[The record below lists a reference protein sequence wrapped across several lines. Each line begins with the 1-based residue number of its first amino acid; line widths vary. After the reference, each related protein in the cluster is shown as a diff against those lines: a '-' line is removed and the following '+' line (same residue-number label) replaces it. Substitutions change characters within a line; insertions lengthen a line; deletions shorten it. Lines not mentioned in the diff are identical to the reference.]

1 MRAVKRRFRAA
12 LITALAA
19 SLTSGV
25 STIPQAQ
32 AAPHVAAATAATPTG
47 SDRADVVRLWQFGGP
62 VTKRDAAAALAG
74 TDADITRFLT
84 TQKDLDASIDLDL
97 RVNQL
102 MATGGPATRNAAQRA
117 LDANTDAALTT
128 FLDTGWITPHGTDLD
143 LRVNQV
149 MAAGGPQVRKAA
161 QQALDANVEDAL
173 RAFLNS
179 GWQVPFRI
187 DQDLKVN
194 QIMAAGG
201 PEVKKVAQQAL
212 DANTVD
218 ALNQFLAVD
227 LAVAQARDAETD
239 SITQLTATAK
249 AAAAQAANET
259 DVAKRQADLA
269 VTEAAAAQKAA
280 QAAKDA
286 AAAAQGHVDQAT
298 AAASRAAYAADQAA
312 ITARQAVGASNAA
325 SNAAH
330 TAAVAASRAATAAS
344 QAGRAASRAYDAAA
358 LAIGDRDKAADARQ
372 AAQIAH
378 DASLSAAA
386 ARDAAL
392 SAKTVSQQ
400 AETAG
405 GLAADAA
412 SQARTA
418 ADAATDAANNSAAA
432 GADARQAKAAAARA
446 RAQAD
451 RATAAANAS
460 RAWAHQASQAA
471 AQAATAA
478 DAAATDAH
486 NAELAALD
494 AAAHAGNAANA
505 AEQATQ
511 HANAASTAATAAV
524 DASSQ
529 AAQIAQNAHK
539 ADDDRIALA
548 GQQADD
554 AAKAALDEY
563 ANRVVPPR
571 WDLDQASTWNAETNR
586 LIAEAQAAGTG
597 RATVLADAR
606 KVALRLATT
615 GGPWTQAASTAAL
628 AGSDDQVVD
637 FITAGLAAAAG
648 QDDRV
653 VLADLS
659 DAATGGFKAAAANA
673 LAGSDTAVRDFLR
686 SRDYPG
692 RLTDDSLQVNQIMA
706 AARTAGRTV
715 VVQQAQRALD
725 QNTDQALRVFLDT
738 GQYTA
743 LNSDEDLKV
752 NQIMAAARTA
762 GAREVVAAAQA
773 AIDGPPTLRHEFL
786 TVGQFAAARRDQ
798 NTAAHNAAIDGL
810 LAQAAA
816 AAATATHDAN
826 DAQAAAA
833 RARNAAQEAQG
844 YADQAAAAA
853 AQAVTYANQARDAA
867 NRAATSAQQARASAN
882 TAAAAAK
889 SAAIS
894 ADKASASAAWA
905 QRSAHD
911 AAGYASDA
919 AVSAGIAYGAALDAG
934 KSAAEAAV
942 LAKEAWQGVAD
953 KAKLEKQNAI
963 NQRTWDCNNRA
974 AWVAQSL
981 NTEDCIKLVSGT
993 PAEQQRIIG
1002 HLQELCRQLNDP
1014 GTVELANCLDY
1025 RNLLNA
1031 EYLPGP
1037 APYGDSELGQ
1047 SVTGLVLAGLLALMC
1062 PECDLASFLGN
1073 AESELGLTGARELS
1087 AIMAEALA
1095 RGDGLFSAAAA
1106 EVSAELGKV
1115 SEMAFQANLQ
1125 SAELARIAREYKN
1138 RFPLCAGNSFV
1149 AGTRVLMADGRAEPI
1164 EDVAAGD
1171 HVANAEPGSSPER
1184 HLVEAV
1190 HVTDDDDDFTTLT
1203 IGTSRGPKSIESTAK
1218 HLYWNVTTH
1227 EWTEAASLKP
1237 GQSLDTA
1244 GDGRATVVANHRH
1257 PGATRTYNLTVNAV
1271 HTYYVLAGDVP
1282 VLVHNASSSE
1292 CEPYFRVYGPEQK
1305 SGIIAEVNNGVL
1317 TMIIEGDAYSPR
1329 GGQMFTDVMNH
1340 FGAENVR
1347 RFDAKW
1353 VTKMPTNLDAFNAN
1367 LRKGMSFEDA
1377 AANTFTGHMCAKYGL
1392 TKVTVDQ
1399 SKLVGRFGAY
1409 TDAEPTFSRP

>member
-1 MRAVKRRFRAA
+1 MRAVRRRFRAA
-12 LITALAA
+12 LVTILTV
-19 SLTSGV
+19 SLTGGM
-25 STIPQAQ
+25 STLPQAQ
-32 AAPHVAAATAATPTG
+32 ATPRAAATVAASPER
-47 SDRADVVRLWQFGGP
+47 DRAKVVRLWQFGGP
-62 VTKRDAAAALAG
+62 ATKRDAAAALVG

-84 TQKDLDASIDLDL
+84 TQKDLDASIDLDVQ
-97 RVNQL
+97 VNQL
-102 MATGGPATRNAAQRA
+102 MAIGGPATRNAAQQA
-117 LDANTDAALTT
+117 LDANTDAALNT
-128 FLDTGWITPHGTDLD
+128 FLDTGWVTPHGIDLN

-149 MAAGGPQVRKAA
+149 MAAGGPQVKKAA
-161 QQALDANVEDAL
+161 QKALDANAEDAL
-173 RAFLNS
+173 RAFLDG

-187 DQDLKVN
+187 DQELKVN

-201 PEVKKVAQQAL
+201 PEVKKVAQQVL
-212 DANTVD
+212 DVNSLD
-218 ALNQFLAVD
+218 ALNQFLAID
-227 LAVAQARDAETD
+227 LPVAQSRDAETT

-249 AAAAQAANET
+249 AAAQQAATET
-259 DVAKRQADLA
+259 DVAKRQSDLA

-286 AAAAQGHVDQAT
+286 AAAAQGHVEQAT
-298 AAASRAAYAADQAA
+298 DAAARAAYAADQAA
-312 ITARQAVGASNAA
+312 MTARQAVTASNAA

-330 TAAVAASRAATAAS
+330 TAAVAAARAATAAS
-344 QAGRAASRAYDAAA
+344 QAGQAASRAYDAAA
-358 LAIGDRDKAADARQ
+358 LAIGDRDKVAAAKQ
-372 AAQIAH
+372 AAQVAH
-378 DASLSAAA
+378 DASVSAAS
-386 ARDAAL
+386 ARDAAA
-392 SAKTVSQQ
+392 SARTVSQQ

-405 GLAADAA
+405 GLAKDAA
-412 SQARTA
+412 AQSRIA

-460 RAWAHQASQAA
+460 QSWAHQASEAAGQAA
-471 AQAATAA
+471 AAA

-511 HANAASTAATAAV
+511 HANAATAAATAAV
-524 DASSQ
+524 NASNQ
-529 AAQIAQNAHK
+529 AAQIAQNARK

-563 ANRVVPPR
+563 ANRTIPPR
-571 WDLDQASTWNAETNR
+571 WDLDQASTWDAETNR
-586 LIAEAQAAGTG
+586 LIAEATAVGTG

-606 KVALRLATT
+606 KVALHLAGA
-615 GGPWTQAASTAAL
+615 GGPWTKAASTAAL
-628 AGSDDQVVD
+628 TASDDQVVD
-637 FITAGLAAAAG
+637 FMTSGLAAAAG

-653 VLADLS
+653 ILGDLS
-659 DAATGGFKAAAANA
+659 ETGTEGFKAAAANA
-673 LAGSDTAVRDFLR
+673 LAGSDAAVRDFLR

-692 RLTDDSLQVNQIMA
+692 RMTDDSLQVNQLMA

-725 QNTDQALRVFLDT
+725 QNTDQALRAFLDA

-752 NQIMAAARTA
+752 NQIMATARTA
-762 GAREVVAAAQA
+762 GTREVMAAAQA

-786 TVGQFAAARRDQ
+786 TVGQFTAARRDQ

-833 RARNAAQEAQG
+833 RARDKAQEAQG
-844 YADQAAAAA
+844 YADQAEAAA
-853 AQAVTYANQARDAA
+853 AQATTYANQARDAA
-867 NRAATSAQQARASAN
+867 NQAATSAQQAQASAN

-889 SAAIS
+889 SASIS
-894 ADKASASAAWA
+894 ADKATASAAWA
-905 QRSAHD
+905 QRSASA

-919 AVSAGIAYGAALDAG
+919 AISAGIAYSAALEAG
-934 KSAAEAAV
+934 KGAQEAAA

-974 AWVAQSL
+974 AWVTQSL
-981 NTEDCIKLVSGT
+981 NTEDCIKLFSGT
-993 PAEQQRIIG
+993 PADQQRIIG
-1002 HLQELCRQLNDP
+1002 HLQELCRQLNEP
-1014 GTVELANCLDY
+1014 GTVELANCLDS

-1031 EYLPGP
+1031 EFMPGP

-1073 AESELGLTGARELS
+1073 AESELGLRGARELT
-1087 AIMAEALA
+1087 AVMAEALA
-1095 RGDGLFSAAAA
+1095 RGEGLFNAAAA
-1106 EVSAELGKV
+1106 EATAELGKV
-1115 SEMAFQANLQ
+1115 QEMALQADIQ
-1125 SAELARIAREYKN
+1125 RAELAKAAREYEN
-1138 RFPLCAGNSFV
+1138 RFPTCAGNSFV
-1149 AGTRVLMADGRAEPI
+1149 AGSQVLMADGRAKPI
-1164 EDVAAGD
+1164 EDIEVGD
-1171 HVANAEPGSSPER
+1171 HVAGADPGSVPER

-1190 HVTDDDDDFTTLT
+1190 HVTDHDEDFTSLT
-1203 IGTSRGPKSIESTAK
+1203 IGTSRGTKTIESTAK
-1218 HLYWNVTTH
+1218 HLYWNATARA
-1227 EWTEAASLKP
+1227 WSEAASLAP
-1237 GQSLDTA
+1237 GQLLDTA
-1244 GDGRATVVANHRH
+1244 GDGQAIVVSNHRH

-1271 HTYYVLAGDVP
+1271 HTYYVMAGDVP
-1282 VLVHNASSSE
+1282 VLVHNANDPACNS
-1292 CEPYFRVYGPEQK
+1292 YVRFYGDDGGLVMADLNDGVMKMAIEKGALSP
-1305 SGIIAEVNNGVL
+1305 SGS
-1317 TMIIEGDAYSPR
+1317 TMFA
-1329 GGQMFTDVMNH
+1329 QVMRA
-1340 FGAENVR
+1340 FGPENVR
-1347 RFDAKW
+1347 AFSGKW
-1353 VTKMPTNLDAFNAN
+1353 VPSMPSNLDEFNLN
-1367 LRKGMSFEDA
+1367 LRNGMTYEQA
-1377 AANTFTGHMCAKYGL
+1377 AANTWTGRQCAKYGL
-1392 TKVTVDQ
+1392 TVVKVDT
-1399 SKLVGRFGAY
+1399 SKLTGEYGHY
-1409 TDAEPTFSRP
+1409 TNVEPEFSRP

>member
-1 MRAVKRRFRAA
+1 MTVS
-12 LITALAA
+12 LAGGA
-19 SLTSGV
+19 SLV
-25 STIPQAQ
+25 PQAQ
-32 AAPHVAAATAATPTG
+32 AAPRAAATAAASSSG
-47 SDRADVVRLWQFGGP
+47 DRAKVLRLWQFGGP
-62 VTKRDAAAALAG
+62 ATKRDAAAALAG

-84 TQKDLDASIDLDL
+84 TQKDVDTSIDLDVK
-97 RVNQL
+97 VNQV
-102 MATGGPATRNAAQRA
+102 MANGGPATRNAAQQA
-117 LDANTDAALTT
+117 LDANSDAALDT

-143 LRVNQV
+143 LHVNQV

-161 QQALDANVEDAL
+161 QKALDANAEDAL
-173 RAFLNS
+173 RAFLDS
-179 GWQVPFRI
+179 GWQAPFRV

-212 DANTVD
+212 DANSVD

-227 LAVAQARDAETD
+227 LPVAQARDAETD
-239 SITQLTATAK
+239 SIAQLTATAK
-249 AAAAQAANET
+249 AASVQAASET
-259 DVAKRQADLA
+259 DVAKRQSDLA

-286 AAAAQGHVDQAT
+286 AAAAQGHVEQAA

-312 ITARQAVGASNAA
+312 ATARQAVGAANAA

-358 LAIGDRDKAADARQ
+358 LAIGDRDKAAAARE

-386 ARDAAL
+386 ARDAAQ
-392 SAKTVSQQ
+392 SARTVSQQ

-405 GLAADAA
+405 GLAKDAA
-412 SQARTA
+412 AQSRIA
-418 ADAATDAANNSAAA
+418 ADAATDAATSSAAA

-446 RAQAD
+446 RVQAD
-451 RATAAANAS
+451 RAAAAAAAS
-460 RAWAHQASQAA
+460 QAWAHQASQAA
-471 AQAATAA
+471 GEAATAA

-486 NAELAALD
+486 NAEVAALD

-511 HANAASTAATAAV
+511 HANAATAAATAAV
-524 DASSQ
+524 NASNQ
-529 AAQIAQNAHK
+529 ATRIAQDARK

-563 ANRVVPPR
+563 ANRALPPR
-571 WDLDQASTWNAETNR
+571 RDVDQASTWSAETSR

-597 RATVLADAR
+597 RATVLTDAR
-606 KVALRLATT
+606 KVALDLAVT

-637 FITAGLAAAAG
+637 FITTGLAAAAG

-653 VLADLS
+653 VLGDLS
-659 DAATGGFKAAAANA
+659 EAATDGFKAAAATA

-692 RLTDDSLQVNQIMA
+692 RFTDDSLLVNQLMA

-725 QNTDQALRVFLDT
+725 QNTDQALRAFLEA

-743 LNSDEDLKV
+743 LSTDEDLKV
-752 NQIMAAARTA
+752 NQVMSAAKAA

-786 TVGQFAAARRDQ
+786 TVGQFTAARRDQ
-798 NTAAHNAAIDGL
+798 NTATHNAAIDGL
-810 LAQAAA
+810 LAQAAT

-833 RARNAAQEAQG
+833 RARNAAQDAQN
-844 YADQAAAAA
+844 YADQASAAA
-853 AQAVTYANQARDAA
+853 AQAATYANQARDAA
-867 NRAATSAQQARASAN
+867 NRAAESAQQAQASAN

-889 SAAIS
+889 AAAVS

-905 QRSAHD
+905 QQSAYD

-919 AVSAGIAYGAALDAG
+919 AVSANIAYGAAIDAG
-934 KSAAEAAV
+934 KSAQQAAA

-981 NTEDCIKLVSGT
+981 NTDDCIKLFSGT
-993 PAEQQRIIG
+993 PAEQQRILG
-1002 HLQELCRQLNDP
+1002 HLQQLCRQLNDP
-1014 GTVELANCLDY
+1014 GTVELGNCLDP

-1031 EYLPGP
+1031 EFMPGP
-1037 APYGDSELGQ
+1037 APYGDSALGQ

-1073 AESELGLTGARELS
+1073 AETELGLTGARELS
-1087 AIMAEALA
+1087 AMMAEALA
-1095 RGDGLFSAAAA
+1095 RGDGLFNAAAA
-1106 EVSAELGKV
+1106 EAAAELGKV
-1115 SEMAFQANLQ
+1115 SEMAIQADLQ
-1125 SAELARIAREYKN
+1125 GAELARIAREYEN
-1138 RFPLCAGNSFV
+1138 RFPLCTGNSFA
-1149 AGTRVLMADGRAEPI
+1149 AGTRVLMADGHTEPI
-1164 EDVAAGD
+1164 EHIAVGD
-1171 HVANAEPGSSPER
+1171 HVANEEPGDPR
-1184 HLVEAV
+1184 RQQHLVEAV
-1190 HVTDDDDDFTTLT
+1190 HVTDDDHDFVDLAV
-1203 IGTSRGPKSIESTAK
+1203 GTPDGPRTIESTAK
-1218 HLYWNVTTH
+1218 HLYRNASAGVWS
-1227 EWTEAASLKP
+1227 AAADLRP
-1237 GQSLDTA
+1237 GDLLDTPEA
-1244 GDGRATVVANHRH
+1244 GRATVLAERRH
-1257 PGATRTYNLTVNAV
+1257 PGAERTYNLTVNAV
-1271 HTYYVLAGDVP
+1271 HTYYVLAGNTP
-1282 VLVHNASSSE
+1282 VLVHNTNNPACNSLVR
-1292 CEPYFRVYGPEQK
+1292 FYGDD
-1305 SGIIAEVNNGVL
+1305 GGHIMADLTDGVL
-1317 TMIIEGDAYSPR
+1317 TMSIEKGALSPS
-1329 GGQMFTDVMNH
+1329 GSAMFAQVMRS
-1340 FGAENVR
+1340 FGPENVR
-1347 RFDAKW
+1347 VFSGKW
-1353 VTKMPTNLDAFNAN
+1353 VPAMPSNLDEFNLN
-1367 LRKGMSFEDA
+1367 LRNGMTYEQA
-1377 AANTFTGHMCAKYGL
+1377 AANTFTGRQCAKYGL
-1392 TKVTVDQ
+1392 TVAKVDQ
-1399 SKLVGRFGAY
+1399 SKLRGEYGHY
-1409 TDAEPTFSRP
+1409 TNVEPEFSRP